1 MDAGIA
7 PPRRIPHGAS
17 RRKFLGS
24 SRGSYSD
31 PASGRDK
38 GAVGDRRLLHPRGV
52 PDARV
57 NGRAA
62 LAYRP
67 MQARDQQRRCVS
79 LIDAKQA
86 SRRELGEFTRVAN
99 AELRGPRLR
108 SILGLKPLAAVDGPE
123 RSCPNSA
130 PRPTRCGLQLSTHAH
145 ALDTSV
151 SRTVGQPLKCGT
163 YTPLYSRRDRCRRG
177 PSRSKKIARERNDL
191 PDTVPLAPRPRSSAT
206 SCLALGRS
214 TGC

>member
-1 MDAGIA
+1 MIFIG
-7 PPRRIPHGAS
+7 
-17 RRKFLGS
+17 
-24 SRGSYSD
+24 
-31 PASGRDK
+31 
-38 GAVGDRRLLHPRGV
+38 
-52 PDARV
+52 
-57 NGRAA
+57 
-62 LAYRP
+62 RP

-99 AELRGPRLR
+99 AELPGPRLR

-151 SRTVGQPLKCGT
+151 SRTVGRPLKYGT
-163 YTPLYSRRDRCRRG
+163 YTPFSSRRDRCRRG
-177 PSRSKKIARERNDL
+177 PSRSKKIAARAERLARQRSARATATFERYKLLSAGTFNRVL
-191 PDTVPLAPRPRSSAT
+191 TRLSKPAVTPGVNGVVAPVPLSRFDTPHTKFPSKLPAPGTAVMSRT
-206 SCLALGRS
+206 IG
-214 TGC
+214 